1 MTHQDQQ
8 IACTGDVWC
17 GCVCHAC
24 TVSFSHCRPPA
35 GADLGQLPVRDA
47 DIERITQTALR
58 PWIRRVDSKLL
69 RNGAAN
75 MITLAIEDISDMQDE
90 LQTRAAGDL
99 WAHVDLV
106 RALRHLR
113 AASRLVDSVADRIDS
128 PAVSR

>member
-1 MTHQDQQ
+1 MMTHQDQQ
-8 IACTGDVWC
+8 VTCTGDVWC
-17 GCVCHAC
+17 GCLCTDC
-24 TVSFSHCRPPA
+24 TVTFTHCRPVSV
-35 GADLGQLPVRDA
+35 DLGQLPVGDA
-47 DIERITQTALR
+47 DIERIAQTVHR

-128 PAVSR
+128 LAVTR